1 MSAIGHASLPITPS
15 LRGLKRQ
22 FETEL
27 SAPLAKLSKEAGENL
42 KKGIGGGIEQA
53 NKSLKAAQAFHEKAS
68 KAAVDAE
75 KAVAKAK
82 EDVETKTKAVK
93 TAELELE
100 AARTKGAASIQ
111 KEEAALQ
118 KLRDSGKASAAE
130 LEAGEKRVQA
140 ARDAAAAQVA
150 AKDTKLSAARAK
162 LNAATDKVA
171 DSEKSLAKAQTKV
184 AEATENITSRTK
196 QLEKAQESATESTG
210 KMTRGMRKFRDK
222 GNEALSS
229 VMGKLKAMP
238 GLAVGAVA
246 GFAGFAAIK
255 TTLIDVGREFETTF
269 NTIRAG
275 TGASGEAFEDLKQSL
290 RNVSGTVSAEGG
302 LAEIGTTLADLNT
315 RLGVTGKPLEELT
328 RQFQNLKNLGFD
340 ADVTAVSTALNAFGL
355 QAEEMPEAVNQLFR
369 VSQATGVS
377 IDDLATNAAK
387 GGPQLKQFGFDM
399 GESAA
404 LIGKLDKAGL
414 DADATVGALSK
425 AMVNFAKAGK
435 DPQTELFNTARAV
448 EEFIA
453 KGDDAAAIDM
463 SAKLFG
469 TKGAGKFVEA
479 VKTGALSVDD
489 LQNNIG
495 VTTDT
500 INGLAGE
507 LETTGQK
514 WGRFKNQMKEALEPA
529 TTAITNFTKGGIELM
544 IRGVEKIGPAFKS
557 FKAKL
562 QDAAHWVEDN
572 KGKLIAFATAVSP
585 IVVPLIIGLGVQW
598 VASGRKAIIGAAKH
612 TLAWLTTKKEAI
624 AGSIANVKAL
634 HKVGRAW
641 AKTAG
646 KAMIAA
652 AKIAAAW
659 LISLGPLG
667 AIVIAVGAAVGALWA
682 FFTKTEIGQKIWS
695 KFVEAVKNGA
705 VWIKEAFLKI
715 VDGAKELFDKI
726 MGSDLVAGFKS
737 MLDGIVVIV
746 TTWWEQLKA
755 NFKAGWEIIKTMF
768 STGWETIKDIFA
780 TAWLVIVDLVTGN
793 WSQIPETLRAGWE
806 AIKRHFSEGVERI
819 KAIFSE
825 WLEATKQRTSEAW
838 ETVKAKTGEFIEVIK
853 GFFVDMSTR
862 VAAIV
867 ASWVTD
873 TVAKAKEMKDRV
885 IATVKEMPG
894 KIKETFTNAG
904 EWLKNAGRNI
914 INGLWN
920 GLKEKWEAVRSW
932 FSNRKNEISGFFT
945 GATASASGRINGHSG
960 GGQIQGFA
968 EGGVLPRIPGI
979 SDSVRD
985 PILGVTASGI
995 PVAKVEP
1002 GEFVVNRKA
1011 TAKNLG
1017 LLTAINAGRL
1027 DGRQGD
1033 LGLPRYKDGG
1043 QVGAS
1048 DLLRFFRGEHVNGQQ
1063 AARSLEGARYN
1074 WGGVN
1079 WGDCSGAQGQGALFA
1094 VGRPATT
1101 SRLFSTANEAAQL
1114 TSIGFKRG
1122 RSSGKNAYEIGF
1134 LNGGPGGGHT
1144 SGSIFGT
1151 DGSVVNVEMG
1161 GGRGNGQIGGGAAGS
1176 RHPQYTDIYYLPLSG
1191 NSGSSMAEAVST
1203 SVDGAK
1209 MGNGTQVSWGAAQQ
1223 LWEASKKSLG
1233 LYDSGG
1239 WLPHGG
1245 VAVNLSGTPERV
1257 LAKPEFGGL
1266 EKIGTALLQLVP
1278 AWKTIAANAMKPL
1291 GNALGGFLS
1300 NTDVVRDA
1308 EKGLADTR
1316 KQLAEQATAI
1326 TDAEREYAE
1335 AKKSG
1340 DSAKE
1345 ADALKKLN
1353 EIREKSANAALQLE
1367 AAERTVVAARIT
1379 AAGEVAT
1386 KFFNGI
1392 AESFKQVSAFFGEIA
1407 RFAEQVEKT
1416 REEISKLQ
1424 QQQVMLRISGV
1435 KAANELRTAEWD
1447 MRRVRMQGLISVAKA
1462 EDDLAKAQR
1471 GHLTLTTT
1479 GVDGLGRAVDR
1490 FRTTGAQSMEALG
1503 ATFVANTR
1511 EVEAAEWALQAAR
1524 AKANLDNLEAEY
1536 AAESARLKV
1545 AEATMAQ
1552 AQAADNLRLMTMRLQ
1567 DETQRLYG
1575 MSSNQARGAQGY
1587 IGGIG
1592 SIFGGIAKLLGGI
1605 AAGAASLATG
1615 NLLGAVTAGA
1625 GALGGVRDIVGG
1637 IGATRANR
1645 KDFKEAWANASP
1657 GAKLGMGL
1665 GIAGGVLGGTVGA
1678 AGSLATGDS
1687 RWAEAGNQLGN
1698 AFTGATMGSMMDYQK
1713 HFQQAAERRHQDEAQ
1728 RMNAKHAMDSA
1739 RLAVERAALE
1749 ARHAA
1754 RKQALQAE
1762 QNVADINRQRV
1773 ESEEGSRQRSALI
1786 EAAAEAARARD
1797 VLVAEARRTN
1807 QLLGGGDGAGKRVFN
1822 IDLRGEP
1829 ADSRLSK
1836 FVDEMDRR
1844 LSDVEFNVKRDG
1856 MSAQDYSRA
1865 RQGVTVE

>member
-27 SAPLAKLSKEAGENL
+27 NAPLAKLSKEAGENL

-68 KAAVDAE
+68 KAAADAE

-150 AKDTKLSAARAK
+150 AKDTRLSAARAK

-355 QAEEMPEAVNQLFR
+355 QAEEMPEALNQLFR

-377 IDDLATNAAK
+377 IDDLATSAAK

-514 WGRFKNQMKEALEPA
+514 WGRFKDQMKEALEPA
-529 TTAITNFTKGGIELM
+529 TTAVTDFTKGGIELM
-544 IRGVEKIGPAFKS
+544 IRGVENIGPAFKS

-641 AKTAG
+641 VKTAG

-726 MGSDLVAGFKS
+726 MGSDLAAGFKS

-768 STGWETIKDIFA
+768 STGWEIIKDIFA

-806 AIKRHFSEGVERI
+806 AIK
-819 KAIFSE
+819 
-825 WLEATKQRTSEAW
+825 
-838 ETVKAKTGEFIEVIK
+838 
-853 GFFVDMSTR
+853 GFFVDMATR
-862 VAAIV
+862 AAAIV

-885 IATVKEMPG
+885 ITTVKEMPG

-904 EWLKNAGRNI
+904 EWLKDAGRNI

-1002 GEFVVNRKA
+1002 GEFVVNREA

-1027 DGRQGD
+1027 DGKAGD
-1033 LGLPRYKDGG
+1033 LGLPRYADGG
-1043 QVGAS
+1043 LVTA
-1048 DLLRFFRGEHVNGQQ
+1048 DELLRFFNGERVNGQQ
-1063 AARSLEGARYN
+1063 ASRSLEKATYAY
-1074 WGGVN
+1074 GGSN
-1079 WGDCSGAQGQGALFA
+1079 WGDCSSTQGQGALFS
-1094 VGRPATT
+1094 VGKPATNGRYMT
-1101 SRLFSTANEAAQL
+1101 TMDAGQKLPA
-1114 TSIGFKRG
+1114 IGFKRG
-1122 RSSGKNAYEIGF
+1122 RSSGKNAYEIAY

-1144 SGSIFGT
+1144 SGSIFGA

-1176 RHPQYTDIYYLPLSG
+1176 RHPQYTDIYHLPLAG
-1191 NSGSSMAEAVST
+1191 NSGSSMAGAVST

-1739 RLAVERAALE
+1739 RLAAERAALE

-1797 VLVAEARRTN
+1797 ALVAEARRTN
-1807 QLLGGGDGAGKRVFN
+1807 QLLNGGDGAGKRVFN

-1865 RQGVTVE
+1865 RQGADV

>member
-27 SAPLAKLSKEAGENL
+27 NAPLAKLSKEAGENL

-111 KEEAALQ
+111 KEEVALQ

-171 DSEKSLAKAQTKV
+171 DSEKILAKAQTKV
-184 AEATENITSRTK
+184 AEATENITARTK

-210 KMTRGMRKFRDK
+210 KMTHGMQKFRGK

-229 VMGKLKAMP
+229 VMGKLKSMP
-238 GLAVGAVA
+238 ALAVGAVA

-255 TTLIDVGREFETTF
+255 TTIIDAGREFETTF

-328 RQFQNLKNLGFD
+328 RQFQNLKHLGFD

-355 QAEEMPEAVNQLFR
+355 QAEEMPEAMNELFR

-377 IDDLATNAAK
+377 IDDLATSAAK
-387 GGPQLKQFGFDM
+387 GGPQLQQFGFDM

-414 DADATVGALSK
+414 DADATVGSLSK
-425 AMVNFAKAGK
+425 AMVSFAKAGK

-514 WGRFKNQMKEALEPA
+514 WGRFKDQMKEFLEPA
-529 TTAITNFTKGGIELM
+529 MTAITDFTKGGIELM
-544 IRGVEKIGPAFKS
+544 IHGVENIGPAFES

-612 TLAWLTTKKEAI
+612 TAAWLTTKKEAI

-634 HKVGRAW
+634 HKVGSAW
-641 AKTAG
+641 IKTSV
-646 KAMIAA
+646 KATVSA

-659 LISLGPLG
+659 LASLGP
-667 AIVIAVGAAVGALWA
+667 VGAVVLGVSAAIGIMWA

-695 KFVEAVKNGA
+695 GFVDAVKAGA
-705 VWIKEAFLKI
+705 EWIKEAFSKI
-715 VDGAKELFDKI
+715 VEGAKELFDKL
-726 MGSDLVAGFKS
+726 MGSDLAAGFKE
-737 MLDGIVVIV
+737 MLDGLVVII

-755 NFKAGWEIIKTMF
+755 NFTAGWEIIKTMF
-768 STGWETIKDIFA
+768 STGWKIIKDIFA

-806 AIKRHFSEGVERI
+806 TIKGHFSESMEWI
-819 KAIFSE
+819 KTIFSE
-825 WLEATKQRTSEAW
+825 WLEGTKQRTSEAW
-838 ETVKAKTGEFIEVIK
+838 ETLKAKTGEFIEAIK
-853 GFFVDMSTR
+853 GFFTDMATR
-862 VAAIV
+862 VAATA
-867 ASWVTD
+867 ASWVTN
-873 TVAKAKEMKDRV
+873 TVAKAVEMKDRV

-894 KIKETFTNAG
+894 KIKETFANAG
-904 EWLKNAGRNI
+904 EWLKNTGRNI
-914 INGLWN
+914 IDGLWN

-932 FSNRKNEISGFFT
+932 FSTKKSEISEFFT
-945 GATASASGRINGHSG
+945 GTTASASGRINGHSG
-960 GGQIQGFA
+960 GGQIRGFKD
-968 EGGVLPRIPGI
+968 GGVLPRVPGI
-979 SDSVRD
+979 PDSVRD

-1002 GEFVVNRKA
+1002 GEFVVNREA

-1017 LLTAINAGRL
+1017 LLLAINAGRV

-1048 DLLRFFRGEHVNGQQ
+1048 DLLRFFRGELVNGQK
-1063 AARSLEGARYN
+1063 AARSLEGARYD
-1074 WGGVN
+1074 WGGTN
-1079 WGDCSGAQGQGALFA
+1079 WGDCSGAQSQGALFSA
-1094 VGRPATT
+1094 GRPATT
-1101 SRLFSTANEAAQL
+1101 SRLFSTVNEGPQL
-1114 TSIGFKRG
+1114 ISVGFKRG
-1122 RSSGKNAYEIGF
+1122 RSSGKNAYEIGV

-1144 SGSIFGT
+1144 SGSIFGA

-1161 GGRGNGQIGGGAAGS
+1161 GARGNGQIGGGAAGA
-1176 RHPQYTDIYYLPLSG
+1176 RHSQYTEIYHRPLAD
-1191 NSGSSMAEAVST
+1191 NSGSSMLEAVST
-1203 SVDGAK
+1203 SVDGAR

-1233 LYDSGG
+1233 LYDAGG
-1239 WLPHGG
+1239 WIPHGG

-1257 LAKPEFGGL
+1257 LAKPEFSGL
-1266 EKIGTALLQLVP
+1266 DKIGTALLQLIP
-1278 AWKTIAANAMKPL
+1278 AWKTIAANAVKPL
-1291 GNALGGFLS
+1291 GQALGGFLS
-1300 NTDVVRDA
+1300 NTDLVWDA

-1326 TDAEREYAE
+1326 TDTEREYAE

-1340 DSAKE
+1340 DSTKE

-1379 AAGEVAT
+1379 ATGEVAT
-1386 KFFNGI
+1386 KFLNGI
-1392 AESFKQVSAFFGEIA
+1392 AESFKQVSAFFGEIE
-1407 RFAEQVEKT
+1407 RFAEQIEKT

-1435 KAANELRTAEWD
+1435 KAANELRVAEWD
-1447 MRRVRMQGLISVAKA
+1447 MSRVRMQGLIAVAKA

-1471 GHLTLTTT
+1471 GYLTLTTT
-1479 GVDGLGRAVDR
+1479 GVGGLGRAVDR
-1490 FRTTGAQSMEALG
+1490 FRITGAQSMEALG
-1503 ATFVANTR
+1503 ATFIANTR

-1524 AKANLDNLEAEY
+1524 AKANLDNLDAEY
-1536 AAESARLKV
+1536 AADVARLQV

-1552 AQAADNLRLMTMRLQ
+1552 AQAADTLRLMTLRLQ

-1575 MSSNQARGAQGY
+1575 MTSNQARGAQGFL
-1587 IGGIG
+1587 GGIG
-1592 SIFGGIAKLLGGI
+1592 GIFGGIAKFIGGLFT
-1605 AAGAASLATG
+1605 GAASLATG
-1615 NLLGAVTAGA
+1615 NILGAVTAGA
-1625 GALGGVRDIVGG
+1625 GAIGGIKDIVGG
-1637 IGATRANR
+1637 IGAAKANHG
-1645 KDFKEAWANASP
+1645 DFKEAWRNSTT
-1657 GAKLGMGL
+1657 GARAGLGL
-1665 GIAGGVLGGTVGA
+1665 GIAGGVLGGVVGIGGTV
-1678 AGSLATGDS
+1678 ATGNS
-1687 RWAEAGNQLGN
+1687 QWVEAGNQLGS

-1713 HFQQAAERRHQDEAQ
+1713 HFQEAAERRHQAEMQ
-1728 RMNAKHAMDSA
+1728 RMTAQHTMDSA
-1739 RLAVERAALE
+1739 RLAAERAALD
-1749 ARHAA
+1749 ARHAIG
-1754 RKQALQAE
+1754 KQALNAE
-1762 QNVADINRQRV
+1762 LNVADINRQRV
-1773 ESEEGSRQRSALI
+1773 EAEEGSRQRSALVG
-1786 EAAAEAARARD
+1786 AAAEAARARD
-1797 VLVAEARRTN
+1797 ALVSEARRTN
-1807 QLLGGGDGAGKRVFN
+1807 QILGGGDGAGKRVFN

-1844 LSDVEFNVKRDG
+1844 LSDVEFNVRRDG

-1865 RQGVTVE
+1865 RQGVTV

>member
-210 KMTRGMRKFRDK
+210 KMTRGMQKFRDR
-222 GNEALSS
+222 GNEALSG
-229 VMGKLKAMP
+229 VMDKLKAMP
-238 GLAVGAVA
+238 GFAVGAVA

-275 TGASGEAFEDLKQSL
+275 TGASGAAFEDLKQSL

-377 IDDLATNAAK
+377 IDDLATSAAK

-500 INGLAGE
+500 INGLARE

-514 WGRFKNQMKEALEPA
+514 WGRFKGQMKKALEPA

-544 IRGVEKIGPAFKS
+544 IRGMENIGPAFES

-659 LISLGPLG
+659 LISLGPVG
-667 AIVIAVGAAVGALWA
+667 AIVLGVGAVIGIMGA
-682 FFTKTEIGQKIWS
+682 FFTKTETGQKIWS

-705 VWIKEAFLKI
+705 EWLKEAFSKI
-715 VDGAKELFDKI
+715 IDGAKELFDKI

-737 MLDGIVVIV
+737 MLDGLVVIV

-755 NFKAGWEIIKTMF
+755 NFTAGWESIKTMF
-768 STGWETIKDIFA
+768 STGWEIIKDIFA

-825 WLEATKQRTSEAW
+825 WLEGTKQRTSEAW
-838 ETVKAKTGEFIEVIK
+838 ETVKAKTGEFIEAIK
-853 GFFVDMSTR
+853 GFFVDMVTR

-867 ASWVTD
+867 AGWVTD

-885 IATVKEMPG
+885 ITTVKEMPG

-904 EWLKNAGRNI
+904 EWLKDAGRNI
-914 INGLWN
+914 IEGLWN

-932 FSNRKNEISGFFT
+932 FSNKKDEISGFFT
-945 GATASASGRINGHSG
+945 STTASASGRINGHSG

-1176 RHPQYTDIYYLPLSG
+1176 RHPQYTDIYHLPLAG
-1191 NSGSSMAEAVST
+1191 NSGSSMTEAVST

-1266 EKIGTALLQLVP
+1266 DKIGTALLQLVP

-1386 KFFNGI
+1386 KFLNGI

-1424 QQQVMLRISGV
+1424 QQQIMLRISGV

-1490 FRTTGAQSMEALG
+1490 FRITGAQSMEALG

-1552 AQAADNLRLMTMRLQ
+1552 AQAADNLRLMTLQLQ

-1575 MSSNQARGAQGY
+1575 MTSNQARGAQGFL
-1587 IGGIG
+1587 GGIG
-1592 SIFGGIAKLLGGI
+1592 GIFGGIAKFIGGLFT
-1605 AAGAASLATG
+1605 GAASLATG
-1615 NLLGAVTAGA
+1615 NVLGAVTAGA
-1625 GALGGVRDIVGG
+1625 GAIGGIKDIVGG
-1637 IGATRANR
+1637 IGAAKANHG
-1645 KDFKEAWANASP
+1645 DFKEAWRNSTP
-1657 GAKLGMGL
+1657 GARAGLGL
-1665 GIAGGVLGGTVGA
+1665 GIAGGVLGGAVGVGGTV
-1678 AGSLATGDS
+1678 ATGNSQWVD
-1687 RWAEAGNQLGN
+1687 AGNQLGS
-1698 AFTGATMGSMMDYQK
+1698 AFTSATMGSMMDYQK
-1713 HFQQAAERRHQDEAQ
+1713 HFQEVTERHHQAEIQ
-1728 RMNAKHAMDSA
+1728 RMTAQHAMDSA
-1739 RLAVERAALE
+1739 RLAAERAALD
-1749 ARHAA
+1749 ARHAIG
-1754 RKQALQAE
+1754 KQALNSE
-1762 QNVADINRQRV
+1762 LNVADINRQRV

-1797 VLVAEARRTN
+1797 ALVAEARRTN

-1865 RQGVTVE
+1865 RQGADV

>member
-27 SAPLAKLSKEAGENL
+27 NAPLAKLSKEAGETL

-53 NKSLKAAQAFHEKAS
+53 NKSLKAAQDFHEKAS

-111 KEEAALQ
+111 KEEVALQ

-171 DSEKSLAKAQTKV
+171 DSEKILAKAQTKV
-184 AEATENITSRTK
+184 AEATENITARTK

-210 KMTRGMRKFRDK
+210 KMTHGMQKFRDK

-229 VMGKLKAMP
+229 VMGKLKSMP
-238 GLAVGAVA
+238 ALAVGAVA

-255 TTLIDVGREFETTF
+255 TTIIDAGREFETTF

-355 QAEEMPEAVNQLFR
+355 QAEEMPEAMNELFR

-377 IDDLATNAAK
+377 IDDLATSAAK
-387 GGPQLKQFGFDM
+387 GGPQLKQFGFGM

-414 DADATVGALSK
+414 DADATVGSLSK
-425 AMVNFAKAGK
+425 AMVSFAKAGK

-453 KGDDAAAIDM
+453 KGDEAAAIDM

-500 INGLAGE
+500 INGLASE

-514 WGRFKNQMKEALEPA
+514 WGRFKAQMKKSLEPA
-529 TTAITNFTKGGIELM
+529 TTAVTDFTKNGIELM
-544 IRGVEKIGPAFKS
+544 IRGVENIGPAFES
-557 FKAKL
+557 FKKKL

-612 TLAWLTTKKEAI
+612 TVAWLTTKKEAI

-634 HKVGRAW
+634 HKVGTAW
-641 AKTAG
+641 IKVSV
-646 KAMIAA
+646 KATVAA

-659 LISLGPLG
+659 LTSLGPVG
-667 AIVIAVGAAVGALWA
+667 AIVLGVGAAIGIMWA

-695 KFVEAVKNGA
+695 KFVDAVKDGA
-705 VWIKEAFLKI
+705 EWLKEAFLKI

-726 MGSDLVAGFKS
+726 MGSDLAAGFKS
-737 MLDGIVVIV
+737 MLDGLVVIV
-746 TTWWEQLKA
+746 TAWWEQLKA
-755 NFKAGWEIIKTMF
+755 NFT
-768 STGWETIKDIFA
+768 
-780 TAWLVIVDLVTGN
+780 
-793 WSQIPETLRAGWE
+793 AGWE
-806 AIKRHFSEGVERI
+806 AIKGHSSDGVERI
-819 KAIFSE
+819 KTIFSE
-825 WLEATKQRTSEAW
+825 WLEDTKQRTSEAW
-838 ETVKAKTGEFIEVIK
+838 ETLKAKTGEFIEAIK
-853 GFFVDMSTR
+853 GFFTDMATR
-862 VAAIV
+862 VAATV
-867 ASWVTD
+867 ASWVTN
-873 TVAKAKEMKDRV
+873 TVAKAVEMKDRV

-894 KIKETFTNAG
+894 KIKETFANAG

-914 INGLWN
+914 IDGLWN

-932 FSNRKNEISGFFT
+932 FSTKKSEISEFFT
-945 GATASASGRINGHSG
+945 GTTASASGHINGHSG
-960 GGQIQGFA
+960 GGQIRGFKD
-968 EGGVLPRIPGI
+968 GGVLPRVPGI
-979 SDSVRD
+979 PDSVRD

-1002 GEFVVNRKA
+1002 GEFVVNREA

-1017 LLTAINAGRL
+1017 LLLAINAGRV

-1048 DLLRFFRGEHVNGQQ
+1048 DLLRFFRGELVNGQK
-1063 AARSLEGARYN
+1063 AARSLEGARYD
-1074 WGGVN
+1074 WGGKN

-1101 SRLFSTANEAAQL
+1101 SRLFSTANEGPQL
-1114 TSIGFKRG
+1114 TSVGFKRG
-1122 RSSGKNAYEIGF
+1122 RSSGKNAYEIAY

-1144 SGSIFGT
+1144 SGSIFGA

-1161 GGRGNGQIGGGAAGS
+1161 GGRGNGQIGGGAAGA
-1176 RHPQYTDIYYLPLSG
+1176 RHPQYTDIYHLPLAG
-1191 NSGSSMAEAVST
+1191 NSGPSMAEAVST

-1233 LYDSGG
+1233 LYDAGG
-1239 WLPHGG
+1239 WIPHGG

-1266 EKIGTALLQLVP
+1266 DKIGTALLQLVP

-1291 GNALGGFLS
+1291 GHALGGFLS
-1300 NTDVVRDA
+1300 NTDLVRDA

-1379 AAGEVAT
+1379 ATGEVAT
-1386 KFFNGI
+1386 KFLNGI

-1407 RFAEQVEKT
+1407 LFAEQVEKT

-1424 QQQVMLRISGV
+1424 QQQVMLRISGA
-1435 KAANELRTAEWD
+1435 KAANELRVAEWD
-1447 MRRVRMQGLISVAKA
+1447 MSRVRMQGLIAVAKA

-1471 GHLTLTTT
+1471 GHLTLSTT

-1490 FRTTGAQSMEALG
+1490 FRITGAQSMEALG

-1524 AKANLDNLEAEY
+1524 AKANLDNLDAEY
-1536 AAESARLKV
+1536 AADVARLQV

-1552 AQAADNLRLMTMRLQ
+1552 AQAADTLRLMTLRLQ

-1575 MSSNQARGAQGY
+1575 MNSNQAKGAQGFLSGL
-1587 IGGIG
+1587 GGV
-1592 SIFGGIAKLLGGI
+1592 FGGIAKIVGGL
-1605 AAGAASLATG
+1605 AVGAASLATG
-1615 NLLGAVTAGA
+1615 NILGAVTAGA
-1625 GALGGVRDIVGG
+1625 GAIGGIRDIVGG
-1637 IGATRANR
+1637 VGAAKANHA
-1645 KDFKEAWANASP
+1645 DFKEAWRNSTT
-1657 GAKLGMGL
+1657 GARAGLGL
-1665 GIAGGVLGGTVGA
+1665 GIAGGVLGGAVGVAGTV
-1678 AGSLATGDS
+1678 STGNSQWVD
-1687 RWAEAGNQLGN
+1687 AGNQLGS

-1713 HFQQAAERRHQDEAQ
+1713 HFQEAAERRHQAEMQ
-1728 RMNAKHAMDSA
+1728 RMTAQHTMNSA
-1739 RLAVERAALE
+1739 RLAAERAALD
-1749 ARHAA
+1749 AQHAIG
-1754 RKQALQAE
+1754 KQALNAE
-1762 QNVADINRQRV
+1762 LNVADINRQRV
-1773 ESEEGSRQRSALI
+1773 EAEEGSRQRSALV

-1797 VLVAEARRTN
+1797 ALVSEARRTN
-1807 QLLGGGDGAGKRVFN
+1807 QLLGGDGAGKRVFN

-1844 LSDVEFNVKRDG
+1844 LSDVEFNVQRDG

-1865 RQGVTVE
+1865 RQGVTV

>member
-27 SAPLAKLSKEAGENL
+27 NAPLAKLSKEAGENL

-68 KAAVDAE
+68 KAAADAE

-184 AEATENITSRTK
+184 AEATENIAARTR

-210 KMTRGMRKFRDK
+210 KMTRGMRKFRDR

-355 QAEEMPEAVNQLFR
+355 QAEEMPEALNQLFR

-377 IDDLATNAAK
+377 INDLATSAAK

-435 DPQTELFNTARAV
+435 DPQTELFNTARAI
-448 EEFIA
+448 EDFIA
-453 KGDDAAAIDM
+453 KGDEAAAIDM

-507 LETTGQK
+507 LETAGQK
-514 WGRFKNQMKEALEPA
+514 WGRFKGQMKKALESA
-529 TTAITNFTKGGIELM
+529 TTAVTDFAKNGIELM
-544 IRGVEKIGPAFKS
+544 IRGVENIGPAFES
-557 FKAKL
+557 FKTKL

-585 IVVPLIIGLGVQW
+585 IVVPLIIGLGVRW
-598 VASGRKAIIGAAKH
+598 VASGRKAIIGAGKH
-612 TLAWLTTKKEAI
+612 ALAWLTTKKEAI

-641 AKTAG
+641 VKTAG

-659 LISLGPLG
+659 LISLGPVG
-667 AIVIAVGAAVGALWA
+667 AIVLGVGAAIGIMGA

-715 VDGAKELFDKI
+715 VDGAKELFGKI

-737 MLDGIVVIV
+737 MLDGLVVIV

-755 NFKAGWEIIKTMF
+755 NFTAGWESIKAMF
-768 STGWETIKDIFA
+768 STGWEIVKDIFA
-780 TAWLVIVDLVTGN
+780 TAWLVLVDLVTGN

-806 AIKRHFSEGVERI
+806 TIKRHFSEGVEQI

-825 WLEATKQRTSEAW
+825 WLEGTKRRTSEAW
-838 ETVKAKTGEFIEVIK
+838 ETIKTKTREFIEAVK
-853 GFFVDMSTR
+853 GFFVDMATR
-862 VAAIV
+862 VAATV
-867 ASWVTD
+867 AGWVTD

-885 IATVKEMPG
+885 VTTVKEMPS
-894 KIKETFTNAG
+894 KIKETFANAG
-904 EWLKNAGRNI
+904 EWLKDAGRNI

-920 GLKEKWEAVRSW
+920 GLKEKWEDVRLW
-932 FSNRKNEISGFFT
+932 FSNMKSEISGFFT
-945 GATASASGRINGHSG
+945 GATSSASGRINGHSG
-960 GGQIQGFA
+960 GGQIRGFA
-968 EGGVLPRIPGI
+968 GGGVLPRVPGI
-979 SDSVRD
+979 PDSVRD
-985 PILGVTASGI
+985 PILGVTASGM
-995 PVAKVEP
+995 PVARVEP
-1002 GEFVVNRKA
+1002 GEFVVNREA

-1027 DGRQGD
+1027 DGKAGD
-1033 LGLPRYKDGG
+1033 LGLPRYADGG
-1043 QVGAS
+1043 LVTA
-1048 DLLRFFRGEHVNGQQ
+1048 DELLRFFNGERVNGQQ
-1063 AARSLEGARYN
+1063 ASRSLERATYDY
-1074 WGGVN
+1074 GGSN
-1079 WGDCSGAQGQGALFA
+1079 WGDCSSTQGQGALFS
-1094 VGRPATT
+1094 VGKPATNGRYMT
-1101 SRLFSTANEAAQL
+1101 TMDAGQKLPA
-1114 TSIGFKRG
+1114 IGFKRG
-1122 RSSGKNAYEIGF
+1122 RSSGKNAYEIAY

-1144 SGSIFGT
+1144 SGSIFGA

-1161 GGRGNGQIGGGAAGS
+1161 GGRGNGQIGGGAAGA
-1176 RHPQYTDIYYLPLSG
+1176 RHPQYTDIYHLPLAG
-1191 NSGSSMAEAVST
+1191 NSGSAMAGAVST
-1203 SVDGAK
+1203 SVDGVK

-1379 AAGEVAT
+1379 AVGEVAT
-1386 KFFNGI
+1386 KFLNGI

-1435 KAANELRTAEWD
+1435 KAANELRAAEWD

-1490 FRTTGAQSMEALG
+1490 FRATGVQSMEALG
-1503 ATFVANTR
+1503 AKFVANTR
-1511 EVEAAEWALQAAR
+1511 EVEAAEWALREAR

-1536 AAESARLKV
+1536 AANAARLKV
-1545 AEATMAQ
+1545 AEATLAQ
-1552 AQAADNLRLMTMRLQ
+1552 SQAAELLQ
-1567 DETQRLYG
+1567 LQVMKLKDQTQHLYG
-1575 MSSNQARGAQGY
+1575 MTSGQAQGAQGFVNGIGGIFGGLSKIVGGLAAGGAALATGNILGALTAGLGALGGIRSL

-1592 SIFGGIAKLLGGI
+1592 QA
-1605 AAGAASLATG
+1605 
-1615 NLLGAVTAGA
+1615 
-1625 GALGGVRDIVGG
+1625 
-1637 IGATRANR
+1637 RAN
-1645 KDFKEAWANASP
+1645 KDDFKKAWSNANPS
-1657 GAKLGMGL
+1657 AKLGLGL
-1665 GIAGGVLGGTVGA
+1665 GIAGGVLGGA
-1678 AGSLATGDS
+1678 AGIGGTLATGNAA
-1687 RWAEAGNQLGN
+1687 WANAGAQLGN

-1713 HFQQAAERRHQDEAQ
+1713 AFAEANARRAAELERELQLKHS
-1728 RMNAKHAMDSA
+1728 MAKA
-1739 RLAVERAALE
+1739 RLAAEQAALE
-1749 ARHAA
+1749 AKHAIQ
-1754 RKQALQAE
+1754 KQALAAE
-1762 QNVADINRQRV
+1762 RNVAEINKALAAA
-1773 ESEEGSRQRSALI
+1773 EEGSRQRQALV

-1797 VLVAEARRTN
+1797 ALAAEARRTN
-1807 QLLGGGDGAGKRVFN
+1807 QLLGGDGAGKRVFN

-1865 RQGVTVE
+1865 RQGAGV

>member
-27 SAPLAKLSKEAGENL
+27 NAPLAKLSKEAGENL

-184 AEATENITSRTK
+184 AEATENITARTK

-210 KMTRGMRKFRDK
+210 KMTHGMRKFRDK

-229 VMGKLKAMP
+229 VMDKLKAMP

-275 TGASGEAFEDLKQSL
+275 TGASGAAFEDLKQSL

-377 IDDLATNAAK
+377 IDDLATSAAK

-435 DPQTELFNTARAV
+435 DPQTELFNTARAI

-500 INGLAGE
+500 INRLAGE

-514 WGRFKNQMKEALEPA
+514 WGRFKNQMKKALEPA

-544 IRGVEKIGPAFKS
+544 IRGVDNIGPAFES

-598 VASGRKAIIGAAKH
+598 VTSGRKAIIGAAKH

-634 HKVGRAW
+634 HKVGKAW
-641 AKTAG
+641 VKTAG

-726 MGSDLVAGFKS
+726 MGSDIAAGFKS

-768 STGWETIKDIFA
+768 STGWEIIKDIFA

-819 KAIFSE
+819 KVIFSE
-825 WLEATKQRTSEAW
+825 WLEGTKQRTSEAW
-838 ETVKAKTGEFIEVIK
+838 ETVKAKTGEFIEAIK
-853 GFFVDMSTR
+853 GFFVDMATR
-862 VAAIV
+862 AAAIV

-885 IATVKEMPG
+885 ITTVKEMPG

-904 EWLKNAGRNI
+904 EWLKDAGRNI

-932 FSNRKNEISGFFT
+932 FSNKKDEISGFFT

-1048 DLLRFFRGEHVNGQQ
+1048 ELLRFFRGEHVNGQQ

-1074 WGGVN
+1074 WGDVN
-1079 WGDCSGAQGQGALFA
+1079 WGDCSGTQGQGALFA

-1176 RHPQYTDIYYLPLSG
+1176 RHPQYTDIYHLPLAS
-1191 NSGSSMAEAVST
+1191 NTGSSMAKAVST

-1209 MGNGTQVSWGAAQQ
+1209 MSNGTQVSWGAAQQ

-1326 TDAEREYAE
+1326 TNAEREYAE

-1345 ADALKKLN
+1345 SDALKKLN
-1353 EIREKSANAALQLE
+1353 EIREKSANAALQLK

-1386 KFFNGI
+1386 KFLNGI
-1392 AESFKQVSAFFGEIA
+1392 AESFKQVSAFFGEIT

-1424 QQQVMLRISGV
+1424 QQQVILRISGV
-1435 KAANELRTAEWD
+1435 KAANELRVAEWD
-1447 MRRVRMQGLISVAKA
+1447 MSRVRMQGLIAVAKA
-1462 EDDLAKAQR
+1462 EDGLAKAQR

-1490 FRTTGAQSMEALG
+1490 FRITGAQSMEALG

-1524 AKANLDNLEAEY
+1524 AKANLDNLDAEY

-1552 AQAADNLRLMTMRLQ
+1552 AQAADNLRLMTLQLQ

-1575 MSSNQARGAQGY
+1575 MTSNQARGAQGFL
-1587 IGGIG
+1587 GGIG
-1592 SIFGGIAKLLGGI
+1592 GIFGGIAKFIGGLFT
-1605 AAGAASLATG
+1605 GAASLATG
-1615 NLLGAVTAGA
+1615 NILGAVTAGA
-1625 GALGGVRDIVGG
+1625 GAIGGIKDIVGG
-1637 IGATRANR
+1637 IGAAKANHG
-1645 KDFKEAWANASP
+1645 DFKEAWRNSTL
-1657 GAKLGMGL
+1657 GARAGLGL
-1665 GIAGGVLGGTVGA
+1665 GIAGGVLGGAVGVGGTV
-1678 AGSLATGDS
+1678 ATGNSQWVD
-1687 RWAEAGNQLGN
+1687 AGNQLGS
-1698 AFTGATMGSMMDYQK
+1698 AFTSATMGSMMDYQK
-1713 HFQQAAERRHQDEAQ
+1713 HFQEVAERHHQAEIQ
-1728 RMNAKHAMDSA
+1728 RMTAQHTMDSA
-1739 RLAVERAALE
+1739 RLAAERAALD
-1749 ARHAA
+1749 ARHAIG
-1754 RKQALQAE
+1754 KQALNSE
-1762 QNVADINRQRV
+1762 LNVADINRQRV
-1773 ESEEGSRQRSALI
+1773 VAEEGSRQRSALI

-1797 VLVAEARRTN
+1797 ALVAEARRTN

-1865 RQGVTVE
+1865 RQGADV

>member
-27 SAPLAKLSKEAGENL
+27 NAPLAKLSKEAGENL

-184 AEATENITSRTK
+184 AEATENITARTK

-210 KMTRGMRKFRDK
+210 KMTHGMRKFRDK

-229 VMGKLKAMP
+229 VMDKLKAMP

-275 TGASGEAFEDLKQSL
+275 TGASGAAFEDLKQSL

-340 ADVTAVSTALNAFGL
+340 ADATAVSTALNAFGL

-377 IDDLATNAAK
+377 IDDLATSAAK

-435 DPQTELFNTARAV
+435 DPQTELFNTARAI

-463 SAKLFG
+463 STKLFG

-500 INGLAGE
+500 INRLAGE

-514 WGRFKNQMKEALEPA
+514 WGRFKNQMKKALEPA

-544 IRGVEKIGPAFKS
+544 IRGVDNIGPAFES

-598 VASGRKAIIGAAKH
+598 VTSGRKAIIGAAKH

-634 HKVGRAW
+634 HKVGKAW
-641 AKTAG
+641 VKTAG

-726 MGSDLVAGFKS
+726 MGSDIAAGFKS

-768 STGWETIKDIFA
+768 STGWEIIKDIFA

-819 KAIFSE
+819 KVIFSE
-825 WLEATKQRTSEAW
+825 WLEGTKQRTSEAW
-838 ETVKAKTGEFIEVIK
+838 ETVKAKTGEFIEAIK
-853 GFFVDMSTR
+853 GFFVDMATR
-862 VAAIV
+862 AAAIV

-885 IATVKEMPG
+885 ITTVKEMPG

-904 EWLKNAGRNI
+904 EWLKDAGRNI

-932 FSNRKNEISGFFT
+932 FSNKKDEISGFFT

-1048 DLLRFFRGEHVNGQQ
+1048 ELLRFFRGEHVNGQQ

-1074 WGGVN
+1074 WGDVN
-1079 WGDCSGAQGQGALFA
+1079 WGDCSGTQGQGALFA

-1176 RHPQYTDIYYLPLSG
+1176 RHPQYTDIYHLPLAS
-1191 NSGSSMAEAVST
+1191 NTGSSMAKAVST

-1209 MGNGTQVSWGAAQQ
+1209 MSNGTQVSWGAAQQ

-1326 TDAEREYAE
+1326 TNAEREYAE

-1345 ADALKKLN
+1345 SDALKKLN
-1353 EIREKSANAALQLE
+1353 EIREKSANAALQLK

-1386 KFFNGI
+1386 KFLNGI
-1392 AESFKQVSAFFGEIA
+1392 AESFKQVSAFFGEIT

-1424 QQQVMLRISGV
+1424 QQQVILRISGV
-1435 KAANELRTAEWD
+1435 KAANELRVAEWD
-1447 MRRVRMQGLISVAKA
+1447 MSRVRMQGLIAVAKA
-1462 EDDLAKAQR
+1462 EDGLAKAQR

-1490 FRTTGAQSMEALG
+1490 FRITGAQSMEALG

-1524 AKANLDNLEAEY
+1524 AKANLDNLDAEY

-1552 AQAADNLRLMTMRLQ
+1552 AQAADNLRLMTLQLQ

-1575 MSSNQARGAQGY
+1575 MTSNQARGAQGFL
-1587 IGGIG
+1587 GGIG
-1592 SIFGGIAKLLGGI
+1592 GIFGGIAKFIGGLFT
-1605 AAGAASLATG
+1605 GAASLATG
-1615 NLLGAVTAGA
+1615 NILGAVTAGA
-1625 GALGGVRDIVGG
+1625 GAIGGIKDIVGG
-1637 IGATRANR
+1637 IGAAKANHG
-1645 KDFKEAWANASP
+1645 DFKEAWRNSTL
-1657 GAKLGMGL
+1657 GARAGLGL
-1665 GIAGGVLGGTVGA
+1665 GIAGGVLGGAVGVGGTV
-1678 AGSLATGDS
+1678 ATGNSQWVD
-1687 RWAEAGNQLGN
+1687 AGNQLGS
-1698 AFTGATMGSMMDYQK
+1698 AFTSATMGSMMDYQK
-1713 HFQQAAERRHQDEAQ
+1713 HFQEVAERHHQAEIQ
-1728 RMNAKHAMDSA
+1728 RMTAQHTMDSA
-1739 RLAVERAALE
+1739 RLAAERAALD
-1749 ARHAA
+1749 ARHAIG
-1754 RKQALQAE
+1754 KQALNSE
-1762 QNVADINRQRV
+1762 LNVADINRQRV
-1773 ESEEGSRQRSALI
+1773 EAEEGSRQRSALI

-1797 VLVAEARRTN
+1797 ALVAEARRTN

-1865 RQGVTVE
+1865 RQGADV